1 MLFLTMCWIIVN
13 REDVI
18 PHTAET
24 DMPVYKVL
32 RRNGK
37 TPHMGFDVS
46 IYGEPLPKVEIKLDA
61 YNMISEGY
69 HSYATGVEL
78 CDLFSSLHIKLIC
91 PREICLNGYYHDC
104 VVHKGYIPKGTKYY
118 VNSSGVIVS
127 ETLVITKDTQN
138 CCPSAEMLSVAILKN
153 GKLCFCKL
161 PYNEIENYNVVGIRI
176 SIKDRNLVYLSLL
189 EEDWNGGKSDVWKN
203 YDEICKYPFPANI
216 FAYYNLMEKLGHK
229 IDWNT
234 PWRYNLNN
242 ITYPSPLER
251 KSIINISI
259 ERPCY
264 KFKLFA
270 VPPSEINK

>member
-1 MLFLTMCWIIVN
+1 MCWVTVN

-37 TPHMGFDVS
+37 TPRMGFDVP
-46 IYGEPLPKVEIKLDA
+46 IYGEPLPKVEINLDA

-78 CDLFSSLHIKLIC
+78 RDLFDSLHIELIC
-91 PREICLNGYYHDC
+91 PGEICFNMYYHDC

-118 VNSSGVIVS
+118 VNSNGVIVS

-138 CCPSAEMLSVAILKN
+138 CCPSTEMLSIAILKN
-153 GKLCFCKL
+153 GELCFCKL

-176 SIKDRNLVYLSLL
+176 SVKDRNPVYLSLV
-189 EEDWNGGKSDVWKN
+189 EEDWNGGKSNAWKN
-203 YDEICKYPFPANI
+203 YDEICNYPIPVDI

-229 IDWNT
+229 INWSI
-234 PWRYNLNN
+234 PWCYNLDN
-242 ITYPSPLER
+242 IIYYMPFEQE
-251 KSIINISI
+251 SI
-259 ERPCY
+259 Y
-264 KFKLFA
+264 KFKVFA